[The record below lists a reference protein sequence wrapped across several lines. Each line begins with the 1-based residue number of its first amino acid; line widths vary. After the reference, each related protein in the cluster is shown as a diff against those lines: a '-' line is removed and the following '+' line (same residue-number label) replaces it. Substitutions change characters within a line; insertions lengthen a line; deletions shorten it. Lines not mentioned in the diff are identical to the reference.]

1 MNIKDKYTT
10 ARNISL
16 AVFGIT
22 LLFLSI
28 FSMVQ
33 TSVQQSSSG
42 NATSAGDSD
51 RRLSDFAKKIDTAI
65 KESNVN
71 LTLPKNGSLSEFI
84 TNLNSS
90 EAFQTLSQKFT
101 QLAQESGIN
110 ENVTGERLKNIQG
123 GERAN
128 LTGLAEKL
136 QEVMGRV
143 QPLRE

>member
-1 MNIKDKYTT
+1 MNIKDKHLTV
-10 ARNISL
+10 RSGSL

-28 FSMVQ
+28 FSMVH

-42 NATSAGDSD
+42 NASSAGDSD
-51 RRLSDFAKKIDTAI
+51 RRLADFAKKLDTAI

-71 LTLPKNGSLSEFI
+71 LTVPKNGSLSEFI
-84 TNLNSS
+84 TKLNSS
-90 EAFQTLSQKFT
+90 DAFQTLSQKFS

-110 ENVTGERLKNIQG
+110 VTGERLKNLQG
-123 GERAN
+123 GERTN

>member
-1 MNIKDKYTT
+1 MV
-10 ARNISL
+10 RNGSL

-33 TSVQQSSSG
+33 ISVQQSSG
-42 NATSAGDSD
+42 NATSAGDSE
-51 RRLSDFAKKIDTAI
+51 RRLADFAKKLDSAI
-65 KESNVN
+65 KESNIN

-84 TNLNSS
+84 TKLNSS

-110 ENVTGERLKNIQG
+110 VTGERLKTIQG

>member
-1 MNIKDKYTT
+1 M
-10 ARNISL
+10 RNGSL

-33 TSVQQSSSG
+33 TSVQQSASG

-51 RRLSDFAKKIDTAI
+51 RRLADFAKKLDTAI
-65 KESNVN
+65 KQSNIN
-71 LTLPKNGSLSEFI
+71 LTLSKNGSLSEFI
-84 TNLNSS
+84 TKLNSS

-110 ENVTGERLKNIQG
+110 VTGERLKNLQG
-123 GERAN
+123 GEGAN

>member
-1 MNIKDKYTT
+1 MNIKDKHLTV
-10 ARNISL
+10 RSGSL
-16 AVFGIT
+16 AVFGTT

-28 FSMVQ
+28 ISMVQ

-51 RRLSDFAKKIDTAI
+51 RRLADFAKKVDAAI
-65 KESNVN
+65 KESNIN

-84 TNLNSS
+84 TQLNSS
-90 EAFQTLSQKFT
+90 EGFQTLSQRFS

-110 ENVTGERLKNIQG
+110 VTGERLKTIQG

-128 LTGLAEKL
+128 LTSLADKL

>member
-1 MNIKDKYTT
+1 MNIKDKHLTL
-10 ARNISL
+10 RNGYL

-51 RRLSDFAKKIDTAI
+51 RRLADFAKKLDSAI

-71 LTLPKNGSLSEFI
+71 LTLPKDGSLSEFI
-84 TNLNSS
+84 TKLNSS
-90 EAFQTLSQKFT
+90 EAFQTLSQRFT

-110 ENVTGERLKNIQG
+110 VTGERLKNLQG
-123 GERAN
+123 GERSN

>member
-1 MNIKDKYTT
+1 MNIKNKS
-10 ARNISL
+10 AMVRNGSL

-22 LLFLSI
+22 LLFLSML
-28 FSMVQ
+28 SVVQ

-42 NATSAGDSD
+42 NATDAGDSE
-51 RRLSDFAKKIDTAI
+51 RRLADFAKKLDAAI
-65 KESNVN
+65 KESNIN

-84 TNLNSS
+84 TKLNSS

-110 ENVTGERLKNIQG
+110 VTGERLKTIQG

-136 QEVMGRV
+136 QEVMGRA

>member
-1 MNIKDKYTT
+1 MV
-10 ARNISL
+10 RNGSL
-16 AVFGIT
+16 AAFGIT
-22 LLFLSI
+22 LLFLSV

-33 TSVQQSSSG
+33 TSVQQSSG

-51 RRLSDFAKKIDTAI
+51 RRLADFAKKLDAAI

-84 TNLNSS
+84 TKLNSS
-90 EAFQTLSQKFT
+90 EAFQTLSQKFS

-110 ENVTGERLKNIQG
+110 VTGERLKTIQG

>member
-1 MNIKDKYTT
+1 MNIKNKYSMV
-10 ARNISL
+10 RNSSL

-33 TSVQQSSSG
+33 TSVQQSSG
-42 NATSAGDSD
+42 NATGEGDSD
-51 RRLSDFAKKIDTAI
+51 RRLADFAKKLDSAI

-84 TNLNSS
+84 TKLNSS
-90 EAFQTLSQKFT
+90 EAFQTLSQKFS

-110 ENVTGERLKNIQG
+110 VTGERLKTIQG

>member
-1 MNIKDKYTT
+1 MNIKDKHLTM
-10 ARNISL
+10 RNSSL

-33 TSVQQSSSG
+33 TSVQQSSG

-51 RRLSDFAKKIDTAI
+51 RRLSEFAKKLDTAI

-84 TNLNSS
+84 TKLNSS
-90 EAFQTLSQKFT
+90 DAFQALSQRFS

-110 ENVTGERLKNIQG
+110 VTGERLKTIQG

-128 LTGLAEKL
+128 LTDLAERL

>member
-1 MNIKDKYTT
+1 MNIKNKYLMV
-10 ARNISL
+10 RNGSL

-22 LLFLSI
+22 LLFLSMLSI
-28 FSMVQ
+28 VQ

-42 NATSAGDSD
+42 NATDAGDSD
-51 RRLSDFAKKIDTAI
+51 RRLADFAKKLDTAI

-84 TNLNSS
+84 TKLNSS
-90 EAFQTLSQKFT
+90 EAFQTLSQKFS

-110 ENVTGERLKNIQG
+110 VTGERLKTIQG

-128 LTGLAEKL
+128 LTSLAEKL

>member
-1 MNIKDKYTT
+1 MNIKDKHLTL
-10 ARNISL
+10 RNSSL
-16 AVFGIT
+16 AVLGIT

-33 TSVQQSSSG
+33 TSVQQSSG

-51 RRLSDFAKKIDTAI
+51 RRLSDFAKKLDTAI

-84 TNLNSS
+84 TKLNSS
-90 EAFQTLSQKFT
+90 DAFQALSQKFS

-110 ENVTGERLKNIQG
+110 VTGERLKTIQG

-128 LTGLAEKL
+128 LTDLAERL

>member
-1 MNIKDKYTT
+1 MNIKNKYLMV
-10 ARNISL
+10 RNGSL

-22 LLFLSI
+22 LLFLSMLSI
-28 FSMVQ
+28 VQ

-42 NATSAGDSD
+42 NATSVGDSD
-51 RRLSDFAKKIDTAI
+51 RRLADFAKKLDTAI

-84 TNLNSS
+84 TKLNSS

-110 ENVTGERLKNIQG
+110 VTGERLKTNQG
-123 GERAN
+123 GERTN

-143 QPLRE
+143 QPVRE

>member
-1 MNIKDKYTT
+1 MNFKNKYSMV
-10 ARNISL
+10 RNGSL

-33 TSVQQSSSG
+33 ISVQQSSG
-42 NATSAGDSD
+42 NATSAGDSE
-51 RRLSDFAKKIDTAI
+51 RRLADFAKKLDSAI
-65 KESNVN
+65 KESNIN

-84 TNLNSS
+84 TKLNSS

-110 ENVTGERLKNIQG
+110 VTGERLKTIQG

>member
-1 MNIKDKYTT
+1 MNIKNKYTT
-10 ARNISL
+10 VRNGSL
-16 AVFGIT
+16 AVLGIT
-22 LLFLSI
+22 LLFLSV
-28 FSMVQ
+28 FSMAQ
-33 TSVQQSSSG
+33 TSIQQSSG
-42 NATSAGDSD
+42 NATGAGDSD
-51 RRLSDFAKKIDTAI
+51 RRLSDFAKKLDSAI

-84 TNLNSS
+84 TKLNSS

-110 ENVTGERLKNIQG
+110 ANVTGERLKNLQG

>member
-1 MNIKDKYTT
+1 MNIKDKHLTL
-10 ARNISL
+10 RNSSL

-33 TSVQQSSSG
+33 TSVQQSSG

-51 RRLSDFAKKIDTAI
+51 RRLSEFAKKLDTAI

-84 TNLNSS
+84 TKLNSS
-90 EAFQTLSQKFT
+90 EGFQALSQKFS

-110 ENVTGERLKNIQG
+110 VTGERLKTIQG

-128 LTGLAEKL
+128 LTDLAERL

>member
-1 MNIKDKYTT
+1 MNIKNRYSMV
-10 ARNISL
+10 RNGSL
-16 AVFGIT
+16 AAFGIT
-22 LLFLSI
+22 LLFLSV

-33 TSVQQSSSG
+33 TSVQQSSG

-51 RRLSDFAKKIDTAI
+51 RRLADFAKKLDAAI

-84 TNLNSS
+84 TKLNSS
-90 EAFQTLSQKFT
+90 EAFQTLSQKFS

-110 ENVTGERLKNIQG
+110 VTGERLKTIQG

>member
-1 MNIKDKYTT
+1 MNIKNRYSIV
-10 ARNISL
+10 RNGSL

-22 LLFLSI
+22 LLFLSMLSI
-28 FSMVQ
+28 VQ

-42 NATSAGDSD
+42 NATTAGDSE
-51 RRLSDFAKKIDTAI
+51 RRLADFAKKLDSAI
-65 KESNVN
+65 KESNIN
-71 LTLPKNGSLSEFI
+71 LTLPKNGSLSEFL
-84 TNLNSS
+84 TKLNSS
-90 EAFQTLSQKFT
+90 EAFQTLSQRFT

-110 ENVTGERLKNIQG
+110 VTGEQLKTIQG

>member
-1 MNIKDKYTT
+1 MNIKNKYTT
-10 ARNISL
+10 VRNGSL
-16 AVFGIT
+16 AVLGIT
-22 LLFLSI
+22 LLFLSV
-28 FSMVQ
+28 FSMAQ
-33 TSVQQSSSG
+33 TSVQQSSG
-42 NATSAGDSD
+42 NATAPGDSD
-51 RRLSDFAKKIDTAI
+51 RRLSDFAKKLDTAI

-84 TNLNSS
+84 TKLNSS

-101 QLAQESGIN
+101 QLAQESGI
-110 ENVTGERLKNIQG
+110 NVTGERLKNIQG

>member
-1 MNIKDKYTT
+1 MNFKNKYSMV
-10 ARNISL
+10 RNGSL

-28 FSMVQ
+28 FSTVQ
-33 TSVQQSSSG
+33 TSIQQSSTG
-42 NATSAGDSD
+42 NATSAGDSE
-51 RRLSDFAKKIDTAI
+51 RRLADFAKKLDSAI
-65 KESNVN
+65 KESNIN

-84 TNLNSS
+84 TKLNSS
-90 EAFQTLSQKFT
+90 EAFQTLSQRFT

-110 ENVTGERLKNIQG
+110 VTGERLKNLQG

>member
-1 MNIKDKYTT
+1 MNIKDKHLTV
-10 ARNISL
+10 RNGSL
-16 AVFGIT
+16 AAFGIT

-42 NATSAGDSD
+42 NATSARDSD
-51 RRLSDFAKKIDTAI
+51 RRLADFAKKLDTAI

-71 LTLPKNGSLSEFI
+71 LTLPKNGSLSEFL
-84 TNLNSS
+84 TKLNSS
-90 EAFQTLSQKFT
+90 EAFQTLSQKFS

-110 ENVTGERLKNIQG
+110 VTGERLKNLQG

>member
-1 MNIKDKYTT
+1 MNFKNKYSMV
-10 ARNISL
+10 RNGSL

-28 FSMVQ
+28 FSTVQ

-42 NATSAGDSD
+42 NATSAGDSE
-51 RRLSDFAKKIDTAI
+51 RRLADFAKKLDSAI
-65 KESNVN
+65 KESNIN

-84 TNLNSS
+84 TKLNSS

-110 ENVTGERLKNIQG
+110 VTGERLKTIQG

>member
-1 MNIKDKYTT
+1 
-10 ARNISL
+10 
-16 AVFGIT
+16 
-22 LLFLSI
+22 
-28 FSMVQ
+28 MVQ
-33 TSVQQSSSG
+33 TSVQQSSG

-51 RRLSDFAKKIDTAI
+51 RRLSEFAKKLDTAI

-84 TNLNSS
+84 TKLNSS
-90 EAFQTLSQKFT
+90 DAFQALSQRFS

-110 ENVTGERLKNIQG
+110 VTGERLKTIQG

-128 LTGLAEKL
+128 LTDLAERL

>member
-1 MNIKDKYTT
+1 MNIKDKHLTV
-10 ARNISL
+10 RSGSL
-16 AVFGIT
+16 AVFGVT

-33 TSVQQSSSG
+33 TSVQQSSG

-51 RRLSDFAKKIDTAI
+51 RRLADFAKKLDTAI

-84 TNLNSS
+84 TKLNSS
-90 EAFQTLSQKFT
+90 EAFQTLSQRFT

-110 ENVTGERLKNIQG
+110 VTGERLKTIQG

>member
-1 MNIKDKYTT
+1 MNIKDKHLTL
-10 ARNISL
+10 RNGSL

-22 LLFLSI
+22 ILFLSML
-28 FSMVQ
+28 SMVQ
-33 TSVQQSSSG
+33 TSVQQSSG
-42 NATSAGDSD
+42 NATGAGDSD
-51 RRLSDFAKKIDTAI
+51 RRLADFAKKLDAAI

-71 LTLPKNGSLSEFI
+71 LTLPANGSLSEFI
-84 TNLNSS
+84 TKLNSS

-110 ENVTGERLKNIQG
+110 VTGERLKNLQG

-136 QEVMGRV
+136 QEVMERV

>member
-1 MNIKDKYTT
+1 MNIKNKYLMV
-10 ARNISL
+10 RSGSL

-28 FSMVQ
+28 FSIVH

-51 RRLSDFAKKIDTAI
+51 KRFADFAKKLDTAI

-84 TNLNSS
+84 TKLNSS
-90 EAFQTLSQKFT
+90 EAFQALSQKFS

-110 ENVTGERLKNIQG
+110 VTGERLKTIQG
-123 GERAN
+123 GERSN

>member
-1 MNIKDKYTT
+1 MNIKDKHLTV
-10 ARNISL
+10 RSGSL

-28 FSMVQ
+28 FSMIQ
-33 TSVQQSSSG
+33 TSVQQSSSS

-51 RRLSDFAKKIDTAI
+51 RRLADFAKKLDTAI

-84 TNLNSS
+84 TKLNSS

-110 ENVTGERLKNIQG
+110 VTGERLKTIQG

-128 LTGLAEKL
+128 LSSLAEKL

>member
-1 MNIKDKYTT
+1 MNIKDKHLTM
-10 ARNISL
+10 RSGSL

-28 FSMVQ
+28 FSVVQ
-33 TSVQQSSSG
+33 SSVQQSSSG
-42 NATSAGDSD
+42 NATGAAGDSD
-51 RRLSDFAKKIDTAI
+51 RRLADFAKKLDTVI

-84 TNLNSS
+84 TQLNSS
-90 EAFQTLSQKFT
+90 DAFQTLSQRFS

-110 ENVTGERLKNIQG
+110 VTGERLQTIQG

-128 LTGLAEKL
+128 LTGLADKL

>member
-1 MNIKDKYTT
+1 MNIKDKHLTL
-10 ARNISL
+10 RNGSL

-22 LLFLSI
+22 LLFLGI

-51 RRLSDFAKKIDTAI
+51 RRLADFAKKLDTAI

-71 LTLPKNGSLSEFI
+71 LTVPRNGSLSEFI
-84 TNLNSS
+84 TKLNSS
-90 EAFQTLSQKFT
+90 EGFQTLSQKFS

-110 ENVTGERLKNIQG
+110 ANVTGERLKNLQG
-123 GERAN
+123 GERTN

>member
-1 MNIKDKYTT
+1 MNIKNRYSIV
-10 ARNISL
+10 RNGSL

-22 LLFLSI
+22 LLFLSML
-28 FSMVQ
+28 SMVQ
-33 TSVQQSSSG
+33 TSIQQSSSG

-51 RRLSDFAKKIDTAI
+51 RRLSDFAKKLDMAI

-84 TNLNSS
+84 TKLNSS
-90 EAFQTLSQKFT
+90 EAFQTLSQRFA

-110 ENVTGERLKNIQG
+110 VTGERLKTIQG

-128 LTGLAEKL
+128 LTSLADKL
-136 QEVMGRV
+136 QEVMERV

>member
-1 MNIKDKYTT
+1 MV
-10 ARNISL
+10 RNGSL
-16 AVFGIT
+16 VVFGIT

-28 FSMVQ
+28 FSTVQ

-42 NATSAGDSD
+42 NATSAGDSE
-51 RRLSDFAKKIDTAI
+51 RRLADFAKKLDSAI
-65 KESNVN
+65 KESNIN

-84 TNLNSS
+84 TKLNSS

-110 ENVTGERLKNIQG
+110 VTGERLKTIQG

>member
-1 MNIKDKYTT
+1 MNIKDKHLTL
-10 ARNISL
+10 RNGSL

-51 RRLSDFAKKIDTAI
+51 RRLADFAKKLDSAI

-71 LTLPKNGSLSEFI
+71 LTLPKDGSLSEFI
-84 TNLNSS
+84 TKLNSS
-90 EAFQTLSQKFT
+90 EAFQTLSQRFT

-110 ENVTGERLKNIQG
+110 VTGERLKNLQG
-123 GERAN
+123 GERSN

>member
-1 MNIKDKYTT
+1 MNIKNRYSMV
-10 ARNISL
+10 RNGSL
-16 AVFGIT
+16 AIFGIT
-22 LLFLSI
+22 LLFLSMLSI
-28 FSMVQ
+28 VQ

-42 NATSAGDSD
+42 NATDAGDSD
-51 RRLSDFAKKIDTAI
+51 RRLAEFAKKLDAAI

-71 LTLPKNGSLSEFI
+71 LTLPTNGSLSEFI
-84 TNLNSS
+84 TKLNSS

-110 ENVTGERLKNIQG
+110 VTGERLKNIQG
-123 GERAN
+123 GERTN

>member
-1 MNIKDKYTT
+1 MNIKVKHLTV
-10 ARNISL
+10 RSGSL
-16 AVFGIT
+16 AVFGTT

-28 FSMVQ
+28 ISMVQ

-51 RRLSDFAKKIDTAI
+51 RRLADFAKKVDAAI
-65 KESNVN
+65 KESNIN

-84 TNLNSS
+84 TQLNSS
-90 EAFQTLSQKFT
+90 EGFQTLSQRFA

-110 ENVTGERLKNIQG
+110 VTGERLKTIQG

-128 LTGLAEKL
+128 LTSLADKL

>member
-1 MNIKDKYTT
+1 MV
-10 ARNISL
+10 RNGSL

-22 LLFLSI
+22 LLFLSML
-28 FSMVQ
+28 SMVQ

-51 RRLSDFAKKIDTAI
+51 RRLSDFAKKLDTAI

-84 TNLNSS
+84 TKLNSS

-110 ENVTGERLKNIQG
+110 VTGERLKNLQG

-136 QEVMGRV
+136 QEVMGRA

>member
-1 MNIKDKYTT
+1 MNINDKHLTV
-10 ARNISL
+10 RSGSL
-16 AVFGIT
+16 AVFGTT

-28 FSMVQ
+28 ISMVQ

-51 RRLSDFAKKIDTAI
+51 RRLADFAKKVDAAI
-65 KESNVN
+65 KESNIN

-84 TNLNSS
+84 TQLNSS
-90 EAFQTLSQKFT
+90 EGFQTLSQRFA

-110 ENVTGERLKNIQG
+110 VTGERLKTIQG

-128 LTGLAEKL
+128 LTSLADKL

>member
-1 MNIKDKYTT
+1 MNIKDKHVTL
-10 ARNISL
+10 RHGSL

-22 LLFLSI
+22 LLFLGI

-51 RRLSDFAKKIDTAI
+51 RRLADFAKKLDSAI
-65 KESNVN
+65 KQSNVN

-84 TNLNSS
+84 TKLNSS

-101 QLAQESGIN
+101 QLAQQSGI
-110 ENVTGERLKNIQG
+110 NVTGERLKTIQG

-128 LTGLAEKL
+128 LTVLSEKL
-136 QEVMGRV
+136 QEVMGRA

>member
-1 MNIKDKYTT
+1 MNIKDKHLTM
-10 ARNISL
+10 RSGSL

-28 FSMVQ
+28 FSMVH

-51 RRLSDFAKKIDTAI
+51 RRLADFAKKLDTAI

-71 LTLPKNGSLSEFI
+71 LTVPKNGSLSEFI
-84 TNLNSS
+84 TKLNSS
-90 EAFQTLSQKFT
+90 DAFQTLSQKFS

-110 ENVTGERLKNIQG
+110 VTGERLKTIQG